1 MSDEH
6 EDEVVEVFVN
16 KEMGEVLG
24 QVSDGLDA
32 VAMAIDKLTA
42 MIEQKMNQLIASI
55 DAQGHP

>member
-6 EDEVVEVFVN
+6 DEEDVTAAFV
-16 KEMGEVLG
+16 KDMGELLE

-42 MIEQKMNQLIASI
+42 MIEQKMNQLVASV
-55 DAQGHP
+55 DAKG

>member
-6 EDEVVEVFVN
+6 DDEEAEVAPGLDPGV
-16 KEMGEVLG
+16 GELLE

-42 MIEQKMNQLIASI
+42 TVEARLNSLIASI
-55 DAQGHP
+55 DAH

>member
-6 EDEVVEVFVN
+6 DDEDVTAAFV
-16 KEMGEVLG
+16 KEMGELLE

-42 MIEQKMNQLIASI
+42 TVEARLNSLIASI
-55 DAQGHP
+55 DAH